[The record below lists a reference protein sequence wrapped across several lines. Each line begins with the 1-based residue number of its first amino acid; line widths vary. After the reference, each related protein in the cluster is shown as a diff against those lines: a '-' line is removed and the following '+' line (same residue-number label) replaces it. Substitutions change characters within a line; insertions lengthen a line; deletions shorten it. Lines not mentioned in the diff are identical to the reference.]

1 MRLISPYSVTTINQR
16 CRENMKEFNLEEAKA
31 GKPVICRNGQAA
43 RIVCYDLKSGSPD
56 NRYPLGVL
64 VTYDDGEIDLNG
76 IVHPVEEFECYSVTG
91 ETFIGVEHI
100 IDLFMKPMTQQSWV
114 NVYIRD
120 GEVSTSYGY
129 NTEQEALD
137 NKGKDG
143 CTPNAYVDTIQIEYE
158 V

>member
-1 MRLISPYSVTTINQR
+1 MGNEFKDTT
-16 CRENMKEFNLEEAKA
+16 KGYKPFNLEEAKA

-43 RIVCYDLKSGSPD
+43 RIVCYDLKSGNWPS

-64 VTYDDGEIDLNG
+64 VTHEDGEIDLGG
-76 IVHPVEEFECYSVTG
+76 ISHPTEEFECYSNNG
-91 ETFIGVEHI
+91 EVFVGEDSPL
-100 IDLFMKPMTQQSWV
+100 DLFMKPMTQQSWV